1 MKNKI
6 IKFIYVIIFA
16 FSFAVIL
23 YSDEVDI
30 KTTEINILQNGKLL
44 TGSKG
49 FNIITD
55 KNVEITGEKFSYNK
69 ELQELNAEGNVN
81 VIDKLNEI
89 KINSEIIEYKK
100 REEKFLIKNKAT
112 INYQNNYTLYGK
124 DIIYSKNNNK
134 IFSEKKIKIV
144 DSLNN
149 TLLMDNFEIDQLK
162 NILSGNNAIFNDNI
176 SNSYS
181 IEKFKF
187 NLNSKE
193 IVGKDFYINI
203 GDKKIEKD
211 IYRFKGRSI
220 IDNINETIIS
230 KGVFTTCKK
239 RDGCPPWRIEAENIT
254 HDKKKKLMNYK
265 NAWLKI

>member
-6 IKFIYVIIFA
+6 IKFIYAIIFA

-69 ELQELNAEGNVN
+69 ESQELNAEGNIK

-100 REEKFLIKNKAT
+100 KEEKFFLKNKT
-112 INYQNNYTLYGK
+112 SVNYQNNYHVDWNYDPNDVQ
-124 DIIYSKNNNK
+124 DIA
-134 IFSEKKIKIV
+134 
-144 DSLNN
+144 
-149 TLLMDNFEIDQLK
+149 
-162 NILSGNNAIFNDNI
+162 GN
-176 SNSYS
+176 Y
-181 IEKFKF
+181 
-187 NLNSKE
+187 
-193 IVGKDFYINI
+193 
-203 GDKKIEKD
+203 
-211 IYRFKGRSI
+211 
-220 IDNINETIIS
+220 
-230 KGVFTTCKK
+230 VF
-239 RDGCPPWRIEAENIT
+239 R
-254 HDKKKKLMNYK
+254 
-265 NAWLKI
+265 